1 MRCLKKTFSYFTFAI
16 FILFLSLTVSCVSRP
31 SSTEDNEVNYPS
43 ELYIPQSF
51 EWQKVVDGISIYNF
65 ENKTM
70 TVLYHA
76 VKIELASPNLELVCF
91 PNESTLEKEKINF
104 KNNNDTNLLK
114 INQPFIFKS
123 ISTEEFANKNN
134 CAVAMNS
141 SPFNGKTSSP
151 FSAIFSKK
159 RQIIGIHFLDGI
171 EFSAPN
177 EKYSALGFVKS
188 TDENDG
194 TIYNAKII
202 DTQTDSSVK
211 GFDFVLGG
219 FFTVLSSGV
228 KSNFKATS
236 FDSRS
241 GAGVSYDGKT
251 LYLLVVEGENKSTS
265 KGLSFQQCADIFI
278 AMGCSD
284 AIEFDGGSSS
294 DLCINGKS
302 VLTYKQKTVQASSF
316 GFRHKVK

>member
-1 MRCLKKTFSYFTFAI
+1 MRCSKKILSFFTI
-16 FILFLSLTVSCVSRP
+16 TILILFSSVLFSCVSRP
-31 SSTEDNEVNYPS
+31 LSTEDNTLNYSS
-43 ELYIPQSF
+43 ELYIPESF
-51 EWQKVVDGISIYNF
+51 EWQKVSDGISTCNF

-70 TVLYHA
+70 PVIYHA
-76 VKIELASPNLELVCF
+76 VKVELTSPNLELVCF
-91 PNESTLEKEKINF
+91 PNESILKEEKIS
-104 KNNNDTNLLK
+104 
-114 INQPFIFKS
+114 QPFIFKS
-123 ISTEEFANKNN
+123 ISTKEFANKNN
-134 CAVAMNS
+134 CAVAMNA
-141 SPFNGKTSSP
+141 SPFNGITSSP
-151 FSAIFSKK
+151 LSTIFSKK
-159 RQIIGIHFLDGI
+159 RQIIGIHFLDKI

-177 EKYSALGFVKS
+177 GKYSALGFIKS
-188 TDENDG
+188 TDEKGDKFY
-194 TIYNAKII
+194 TAKII
-202 DTQTDSSVK
+202 STQTDSSVK

-219 FFTVLSSGV
+219 FFTVLRGGV
-228 KSNFKATS
+228 KNNFKATS

-265 KGLSFQQCADIFI
+265 KGLSFQQCADIFK

-302 VLTYKQKTVQASSF
+302 VLSYKQTTVQASSF